1 MKTLIAEL
9 KWDENEALDFS
20 QLKILL
26 KGRVTGLKC
35 KYVDTEMI
43 KGPYTI
49 EQFLPTAV
57 NCALVL
63 LSATISGRKQRH
75 WTCLIRHKDNSIS
88 FFDSMAFGFHMLST
102 LLKDNMKFANF
113 MVKIRANPN
122 KKQLQKSASKIKTCG
137 LHCVVRL
144 VKHELKSN
152 EYDHWL
158 HGINVE
164 PDLLIAI
171 LTYIGHLSVH

>member
-1 MKTLIAEL
+1 MKTLISEL
-9 KWDENEALDFS
+9 KWEENDALDFS
-20 QLKILL
+20 QLKIML

-35 KYVDTEMI
+35 KYVDTE
-43 KGPYTI
+43 TI
-49 EQFLPTAV
+49 SGAYSIDQFLPSSV
-57 NCALVL
+57 NAALVL
-63 LSATISGRKQRH
+63 LTAHISGRSQRH
-75 WTCLIRHKDNSIS
+75 WTCLIRHKDNTIS

-102 LLKDNMKFANF
+102 LMKDDMKFANF
-113 MVKIRANPN
+113 MRKIRAKPN
-122 KKQLQKSASKIKTCG
+122 TKQIQKESSKIKTCG

-171 LTYIGHLSVH
+171 LTYIGHLSI